1 MMNIQQKAARLKPF
15 AIAFSALILTG
26 CATFSKDGGFDTVSS
41 LTKERTGQTVQRDKT
56 EDDATATQALVNQ
69 LLAQPLTPDS
79 AIQIALANNKGLQ
92 AAFAQLG
99 IAEANRVQAGRL
111 SNPGFTF
118 GRMRGG
124 EDVEIERSI
133 IFNFVSLLTMPIRS
147 NIEGRRFEQA
157 KLQAASQA
165 VQLAANTRKAYFNA
179 VAAHQSAQYAE
190 QVATAAESG
199 AELAQRLARV
209 GNWSKLD
216 QAREQA
222 FHADATTQLARA
234 RHNATAAREQLTRL
248 LGLWGTNTAFKLPE
262 RLPDLPKAPNEVANL
277 ESQAMTQRL
286 DIQMSR
292 RDVHATARSLGL
304 TQATGF
310 INVFEAGYT
319 NKSETGSPRAN
330 GYEIEL
336 FLPIFDWGSARIARA
351 EATYMQ
357 SVQRTADTAVRAR
370 SEVRE
375 AYSAYRTTYDVAKH
389 YRDEVVPLRKRISDE
404 VLLRYN
410 GMLASVFELLIDAR
424 TQVNSV
430 NAAIEAQRDF
440 WIAETNL
447 QAAVNGSGT
456 GGGST
461 QMSGHASGEAAAPAH

>member
-1 MMNIQQKAARLKPF
+1 MRIQQKAAHLKPL
-15 AIAFSALILTG
+15 AIALSALILTG
-26 CATFSKDGGFDTVSS
+26 CATLSKDGGLDSVSAI
-41 LTKERTGQTVQRDKT
+41 TKERTGQTVQRDKSA
-56 EDDATATQALVNQ
+56 DDAAATQSTVSQ
-69 LLAQPLTPDS
+69 LLEKPLTPDS
-79 AIQIALANNKGLQ
+79 AIQVALANNKGLQ
-92 AAFAQLG
+92 AAFAELG

-111 SNPGFTF
+111 RNPGFSF
-118 GRMRGG
+118 GRQRGG
-124 EDVEIERSI
+124 DDVEIERSI
-133 IFNFVSLLTMPIRS
+133 MFDFVGLLTMPIRS

-165 VQLAANTRKAYFNA
+165 VQLAANTRRAYFSA
-179 VAAHQSAQYAE
+179 VAAQQSAQYAE
-190 QVATAAESG
+190 QVATAAEAG
-199 AELAQRLARV
+199 AELAQGLAKV
-209 GNWSKLD
+209 GNWSKLN

-222 FHADATTQLARA
+222 FHAEATAQLARA

-248 LGLWGTNTAFKLPE
+248 LGLWGSNAAFKLPE

-277 ESQAMTQRL
+277 ESQAMSQRL
-286 DIQMSR
+286 DVQMAQ
-292 RDVHATARSLGL
+292 RDVYSTASSLGL

-336 FLPIFDWGSARIARA
+336 ALPIFDWGGARTARA

-357 SVQRTADTAVRAR
+357 SVQRTADIAVRAR

-389 YRDEVVPLRKRISDE
+389 YRDEVVPIRKRISDE

-410 GMLASVFELLIDAR
+410 GMLASVFELLTDAR
-424 TQVNSV
+424 DQVNSV
-430 NAAIEAQRDF
+430 NTAIQAQRDF

-447 QAAVNGSGT
+447 QAAINGSGT
-456 GGGST
+456 GGSST
-461 QMSGHASGEAAAPAH
+461 QMSAQASDEAPAQGH